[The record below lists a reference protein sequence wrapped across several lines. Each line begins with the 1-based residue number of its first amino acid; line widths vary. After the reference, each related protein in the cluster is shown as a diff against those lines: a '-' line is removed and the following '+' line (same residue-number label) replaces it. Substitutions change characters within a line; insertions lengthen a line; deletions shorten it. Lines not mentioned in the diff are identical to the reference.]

1 MWLGYILARV
11 KRIFQKGAQQAIQ
24 DQPSILHAKSL
35 TLHQREIRQ
44 RCEVPHYLKRYN
56 EERKRKD
63 LAERIYLQV
72 PYVEKDT
79 AKSLGARWD
88 PQKKQWYVPSNYDV
102 QKVEKWL
109 PASIVIR
116 RAKEGKTLTIE
127 LVPSSCWF
135 SNVRSHVSQSE
146 WRKVQQYTFRK
157 AGYKCEICGGQG
169 EKHPVECHEIWDYDD
184 TKYLQILR
192 GTISLCPKCHMVK
205 HLGFATLNGRGKQ
218 AEQWLAQINRW
229 SKEQAT
235 AYVKAA
241 FETWDARSQ
250 VTWTLDL
257 DWLNQ
262 TFDFDVKAQR

>member
-109 PASIVIR
+109 PASIVR
-116 RAKEGKTLTIE
+116 LS
-127 LVPSSCWF
+127 P
-135 SNVRSHVSQSE
+135 
-146 WRKVQQYTFRK
+146 
-157 AGYKCEICGGQG
+157 
-169 EKHPVECHEIWDYDD
+169 
-184 TKYLQILR
+184 
-192 GTISLCPKCHMVK
+192 
-205 HLGFATLNGRGKQ
+205 
-218 AEQWLAQINRW
+218 
-229 SKEQAT
+229 
-235 AYVKAA
+235 
-241 FETWDARSQ
+241 
-250 VTWTLDL
+250 
-257 DWLNQ
+257 
-262 TFDFDVKAQR
+262 